1 MHSVSTRQ
9 TDLLSGPFPS
19 NVGHDVRRMR
29 RVVTSQRQT
38 ALCHATF
45 WFLQQ
50 AWMGFQSEIRV
61 WRYWWLNGYQR
72 FVWWYKLPWRCG
84 EQASSKRNLYTNT
97 GSVISRNLQLFR
109 NKVRR
114 FSTKSAILRAP
125 HCFLFCHL
133 PLQSNWTASKK
144 YRPLER
150 KKIVVR
156 CRSVPNMTSYLTVC
170 TVYHVVRRS
179 YTALIC
185 TASHLEE
192 NRPYELI

>member
-1 MHSVSTRQ
+1 MLWGESW
-9 TDLLSGPFPS
+9 
-19 NVGHDVRRMR
+19 RRHGKQLFAMR
-29 RVVTSQRQT
+29 HFGSYSRPEWDFSQRYE
-38 ALCHATF
+38 CGGIDGF
-45 WFLQQ
+45 
-50 AWMGFQSEIRV
+50 MGTSASS
-61 WRYWWLNGYQR
+61 GGT
-72 FVWWYKLPWRCG
+72 KLPWRCG
-84 EQASSKRNLYTNT
+84 EQAPSKRNLYTNT

-109 NKVRR
+109 NEVRR

-133 PLQSNWTASKK
+133 PLLSIRTASKK

-156 CRSVPNMTSYLTVC
+156 CSSVPKITRYLTVC
-170 TVYHVVRRS
+170 AVYHVVRRN

-192 NRPYELI
+192 HRPYELM